1 MEFHQFSGRRTLHP
15 GAVPCIFKCWEGV
28 PHLKSIPKPTRPLNA
43 LQLARFCKPMAQS
56 SSAEHCESDDIC
68 VTSEDVVADKKAP
81 CTSSFEHLKKEIEEL
96 KNKIKLLTVENHRLE
111 TALHNSEF
119 SIENVKDCDVCFYTG
134 FPNREVFKSLLK
146 YVNPGPNGENLVNV
160 RQTSSSHQNT
170 GTKIGR
176 PRKLSVENQFFLF
189 LCRVRLGLFERDLS
203 YRFSVSVTTVSNT
216 VVSWSNF
223 LYLRLGSINIWPSK
237 QVVINTMPDSFKDK
251 YPDTRVIIDATEI
264 KIEMPSSLML
274 KSQSYSNYK
283 STNTLKGLIG
293 ITPAGNISFV
303 SQLYTGSI
311 SDRELTIRSSIL
323 KNSFDP
329 GDRVLA
335 DKGFE
340 IQDLLDQIN
349 VKLNIPPFLG
359 QQGQMTDDDVFETQQ
374 IAAER
379 IHVERAINKV
389 KNFHIF
395 DSVIPMSL
403 TGSINQI
410 WTVCAILTLF
420 QNPIISVP
428 N

>member
-1 MEFHQFSGRRTLHP
+1 MAANMLLCSTSKNSGKTQKNCAVPLCPSYGKIHVPGHGDVTYHKIPQKEEIKKLWLAKIRRDEDKTFKVGNHTVVCSLHFKDEDMEFHQFSGRRTLHP

-68 VTSEDVVADKKAP
+68 VTSEDVVANKKAS

-274 KSQSYSNYK
+274 KSQSYSNYNRQ
-283 STNTLKGLIG
+283 T
-293 ITPAGNISFV
+293 
-303 SQLYTGSI
+303 
-311 SDRELTIRSSIL
+311 
-323 KNSFDP
+323 
-329 GDRVLA
+329 
-335 DKGFE
+335 
-340 IQDLLDQIN
+340 
-349 VKLNIPPFLG
+349 
-359 QQGQMTDDDVFETQQ
+359 
-374 IAAER
+374 
-379 IHVERAINKV
+379 H
-389 KNFHIF
+389 
-395 DSVIPMSL
+395 
-403 TGSINQI
+403 
-410 WTVCAILTLF
+410 
-420 QNPIISVP
+420 
-428 N
+428 